1 MNRMRKDIYMAGI
14 VLEGGTFRPIFSA
27 GVMDAL
33 LENNLMFDYCI
44 GVSAGISNGFSY
56 ISKQKGRNLEVLL
69 NHRNDKR
76 YISRRNFLK
85 CRSLFGLDFVY
96 DEIPNQLYPFDWNT
110 FNKYEGRVLV
120 GVTNA
125 KTGKSEYLDGLKSD
139 LGFTMLRAT
148 CAMPIFFPAIK
159 INQEFYYDGGL
170 VDPIPIRKAIEDG
183 NQKNLILLTRPK
195 GYQKEY
201 GRENDIVIR
210 MMKRKYPS
218 LEQVIRN
225 RHTIYNQT
233 IAYCEK
239 LEEDNKAV
247 ILRPEYTLNSM
258 EKSTEVLRDNY
269 MHGYKMA
276 YENMDRIK
284 ELLI

>member
-1 MNRMRKDIYMAGI
+1 MPGI

-33 LENNLMFDYCI
+33 LENDLMFDYCI

-76 YISRRNFLK
+76 YISRRNFIK
-85 CRSLFGLDFVY
+85 CKSLFGLDFVY
-96 DEIPNQLYPFDWNT
+96 DEIPNKLHPFDWNT
-110 FNKYEGRVLV
+110 FNNYEGRVLV

-125 KTGKSEYLDGLKSD
+125 KTGNCEYLDGLKSD

-148 CAMPIFFPAIK
+148 CAMPIFFPAIE
-159 INQEFYYDGGL
+159 INKEFYYDGGL
-170 VDPIPIRKAIEDG
+170 VDPVPIRKSIEDG
-183 NQKNLILLTRPK
+183 NNKNLILLTRPK

-201 GRENDIVIR
+201 GRVNDIVIR
-210 MMKRKYPS
+210 MMKRKYPK
-218 LEQVIRN
+218 LEHVIRN
-225 RHTIYNQT
+225 RHSIYNET
-233 IAYCEK
+233 INYCEK
-239 LEEDNKAV
+239 LEEENKAV
-247 ILRPEYTLNSM
+247 ILRPEYALNSM
-258 EKSTEVLRDNY
+258 EKSTDVLRDNY
-269 MHGYKMA
+269 MHGYKVA

>member
-1 MNRMRKDIYMAGI
+1 MPGI

-76 YISRRNFLK
+76 YLSRRNFIK

-96 DEIPNQLYPFDWNT
+96 DEIPNRLHPFDWNM
-110 FNKYEGRVLV
+110 FNNYNGRVLV

-125 KTGKSEYLDGLKSD
+125 RTGKPEYLDGLKSD
-139 LGFTMLRAT
+139 QKFTMLRAT
-148 CAMPIFFPAIK
+148 CAMPIFFPAIELNK
-159 INQEFYYDGGL
+159 EFYYDGGL
-170 VDPIPIRKAIEDG
+170 ADPIPIRKSIQDG
-183 NQKNLILLTRPK
+183 NNKNLILLTRPK
-195 GYQKEY
+195 GYLKEY

-210 MMKRKYPS
+210 MMKRKYPN
-218 LEQVIRN
+218 LEDVIKN
-225 RHTIYNQT
+225 RPTVYNETIS
-233 IAYCEK
+233 YCEK
-239 LEEDNKAV
+239 LEEDGKAV
-247 ILRPEYTLNSM
+247 LLRPEYALNSM

-269 MHGYKMA
+269 MHGYNMA
-276 YENMDRIK
+276 YRHMERIK